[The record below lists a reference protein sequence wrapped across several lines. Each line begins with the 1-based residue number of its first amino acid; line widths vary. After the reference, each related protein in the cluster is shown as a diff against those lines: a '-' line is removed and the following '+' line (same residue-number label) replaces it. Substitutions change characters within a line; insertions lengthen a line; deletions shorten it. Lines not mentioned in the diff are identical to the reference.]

1 MLRPQDQ
8 NGGQQ
13 NPEHMKKLFSMIA
26 ALLVVAFIA
35 APPIALAKGSKKK
48 STPAPVAD
56 TSDKI
61 SAVHLASIT
70 VSIHSP
76 ASSKEYKVT
85 PATKITANGQP
96 GALSSLATG
105 MDVVVTTAPD
115 GVTAAIIDAKSPAK
129 R

>member
-1 MLRPQDQ
+1 
-8 NGGQQ
+8 
-13 NPEHMKKLFSMIA
+13 MKNLLTLIA
-26 ALLVVAFIA
+26 VFLLAAFLVPA
-35 APPIALAKGSKKK
+35 NSPAKGFKSKK
-48 STPAPVAD
+48 STPAPEVN

-115 GVTAAIIDAKSPAK
+115 GITAAAIDAKTPK

>member
-1 MLRPQDQ
+1 
-8 NGGQQ
+8 
-13 NPEHMKKLFSMIA
+13 MKKLLSIIA
-26 ALLVVAFIA
+26 IFLLAAFLV
-35 APPIALAKGSKKK
+35 PVNSPAKGSKSKK
-48 STPAPVAD
+48 STPAPAAD

-76 ASSKEYKVT
+76 PASKEYKVT

-115 GVTAAIIDAKSPAK
+115 GITAATIDAKSPK